1 MLPILARPSK
11 YTTVLSRYYLYDIKS
26 ADDAVWFL
34 KFLSKTGYNSC
45 DEIMD
50 RIIYLFL
57 SRIPDEEYLARLSLL
72 QQKFFGENSAEE
84 YSILTIWSCA
94 NLAIINNEENNK
106 NIVKVSVLV
115 SKNLN
120 ISVKLCI

>member
-1 MLPILARPSK
+1 
-11 YTTVLSRYYLYDIKS
+11 
-26 ADDAVWFL
+26 
-34 KFLSKTGYNSC
+34 
-45 DEIMD
+45 
-50 RIIYLFL
+50 L